1 MQDTIIT
8 PELPDQVARKHAVDI
23 RQSCVVS
30 APAGSGKTG
39 LLTQRVLTLLG
50 AVKKPEEILCITFT
64 RKAANE
70 MRERVFDVLTH
81 AATLD
86 SSDIQNISNSY
97 ERERTTLAKKALQQ
111 SEKHEW
117 DLLNNKYRLK
127 ILTIDG
133 FCKSLSSR
141 LPFLSSM
148 GINAG
153 IFDDANGAYKEAV
166 SSWLMDKVTK
176 NNPEIKQLATLFDG
190 NMNRITE
197 LLSSLLSVREQWL
210 PLTVMTQQNVDS
222 ARDYFEGIIAEMVA
236 ETIDDVSL
244 CLQDYEGDLCA
255 IAQFA
260 AQQLCDAGSD
270 SPITALRDADAFAD
284 NSDQSI
290 QTFWLPLCQI
300 LLTNDGSFRKTANK
314 NIGFPAGTNSEEKK
328 LFKEKKQQLLQIIG
342 ELKELPNSA
351 QQLHALRSLPQQ
363 TFSDLQ
369 WETLKQ
375 IIDVL
380 PELVAYLK
388 VTFAKYKKADFTEY
402 TLAALRALKGID
414 GDLAL
419 QQRFDYQLQHIL
431 IDEFQDTS
439 QPQLDLLN
447 LLTQEWQPDD
457 GKTVFVVGDG
467 MQSCYAFRNAN
478 VGIFLN
484 TKDKGLPAVA
494 LTPLD
499 LSVNFRSDETIVN
512 WVNTTFT
519 QLFPEYDNASKG
531 AVRYSPSVAFHTKQE
546 SIHDIHQSTVT
557 CRYFPQAKDE
567 KTDKTRATAE
577 SLSIAH
583 TIQNY
588 READETQTIAILAK
602 TRSQFASVVDALS
615 QYKIPYIAIDIDPL
629 LSKKTIL
636 DLLNLTKVIVDPS
649 DRVAWI
655 SLLRSPWCAL
665 NFHDLTLLA
674 HTDLGALNPKCK
686 TTGFAPLYIQIQHA
700 EHIHNLHSKGSSTK
714 GSSTKGFSTEGL
726 HALKHMRTALLQ
738 VLEQRQRRT
747 LAACVETAWAQ
758 LGGAYT
764 LDTESD
770 LDDIRTFLQRI
781 DHFDNAGTIESWEAF
796 YQDIQK
802 LYAQPASTDT
812 NPVQLLTMHKSKGLE
827 FDTVFLPSLEK
838 TGRNDDPELLYWHEH
853 LNADGDT
860 HFILSPIDIQSTD
873 DTNKSQNSISKYIRQ
888 IKKEKSD
895 LETIRLL
902 YVACTRAKKN
912 LHVSATLKVDDNNDV
927 IAPAKNSLLAKIW
940 PSLASEFTLSTHD
953 IDIQNSHAQQTI
965 STNDANFP
973 YIRRL
978 NFTKIQ
984 AHARSQQI
992 DTTHTADD
1000 DSTLF
1005 NQKKNIEHS
1014 IRNVHTKTALGAFN
1028 NKDFDLETA
1037 YQSSHMFERNQGIF
1051 IHRLLNTL
1059 CISDLS
1065 TWHMERVN
1073 KTQAH
1078 WQAQLAQ
1085 MGLSTQQANNIIV
1098 QAIECIETLRKN
1110 DTAQWIFD
1118 ASHRHSACELSLWW
1132 QGEEKII
1139 DRTFIDKDVRWIID
1153 YKTSTPANTAL
1164 PVFLHQEKETYQ
1176 EQMQGYE
1183 AILREYD
1190 KTYGIEGIDNKL
1202 TYKKALYFPFIA
1214 ELTLYNE

>member
-1 MQDTIIT
+1 MQSMSNTD
-8 PELPDQVARKHAVDI
+8 ELPDQVARQHAVDI

-39 LLTQRVLTLLG
+39 LLTQRVLTLLS

-81 AATLD
+81 AATMD
-86 SSDIQNISNSY
+86 ASDIQSISNSY
-97 ERERTTLAKKALQQ
+97 ERERTTLAKKALLQ

-166 SSWLMDKVTK
+166 NSWLMDKIIKK
-176 NNPEIKQLATLFDG
+176 NTEIKQLATLFDG
-190 NMNRITE
+190 NINRIIE

-222 ARDYFEGIIAEMVA
+222 ARDYFEGIITEMVA
-236 ETIDDVSL
+236 EAIDDVSL

-270 SPITALRDADAFAD
+270 SSITTLIDAYAFAD

-300 LLTNDGSFRKTANK
+300 LLTNEGSFRKTANK
-314 NIGFPAGTNSEEKK
+314 NIGFPAGTHSEEKK
-328 LFKEKKQQLLQIIG
+328 FFKEKKQQLLQIIS

-351 QQLHALRSLPQQ
+351 EQLHALRALPQQ
-363 TFSDLQ
+363 TFDDVQ
-369 WETLKQ
+369 WETLRQ
-375 IIDVL
+375 IIHVL
-380 PELVAYLK
+380 PELVAYLN

-402 TLAALRALKGID
+402 TLAALRALNGID

-457 GKTVFVVGDG
+457 GKTVFLVGDG

-484 TKDKGLPAVA
+484 TKTKGLPAVA
-494 LTPLD
+494 LNPLD

-519 QLFPEYDNASKG
+519 QLFPAYDNASKG
-531 AVRYSPSVAFHTKQE
+531 AVHYSPSVAFHTRQ
-546 SIHDIHQSTVT
+546 HAPDDINQSTVT
-557 CRYFPQAKDE
+557 CHYFPQDKNE
-567 KTDKTRATAE
+567 KIDKTHATEE
-577 SLSIAH
+577 SLSIAQK
-583 TIQNY
+583 IQTY
-588 READETQTIAILAK
+588 READLTQTIAILAK

-615 QYKIPYIAIDIDPL
+615 HYKIPYIAIDIDPL

-636 DLLNLTKVIVDPS
+636 DLLSLTKVIVDPS

-655 SLLRSPWCAL
+655 SLLRSPWCGL
-665 NFHDLTLLA
+665 NFHDLTVLVN
-674 HTDLGALNPKCK
+674 TDLGALNPKSK
-686 TTGFAPLYIQIQHA
+686 TTNFAPIYNQIQYI
-700 EHIHNLHSKGSSTK
+700 EHIPDMSTD
-714 GSSTKGFSTEGL
+714 GL
-726 HALKHMRTALLQ
+726 KALKHMRTVLLQ

-747 LAACVETAWAQ
+747 LAACIETAWAQ
-758 LGGAYT
+758 LGGPYT
-764 LDTESD
+764 LETEND
-770 LDDIRTFLQRI
+770 LDDIHTFLQRI
-781 DHFDNAGTIESWEAF
+781 DHFDNAGTIESWEEF
-796 YQDIQK
+796 YQDIKK

-853 LNADGDT
+853 LNSDGDT
-860 HFILSPIDIQSTD
+860 HFILSPIDIQSTE
-873 DTNKSQNSISKYIRQ
+873 DTHKNQNSISKYIRQ

-912 LHVSATLKVDDNNDV
+912 LHISATLKADEDNSV

-940 PSLASEFTLSTHD
+940 PSLAQAFTPVTYKHDTNHLYPAQTTTH
-953 IDIQNSHAQQTI
+953 AKQTHV
-965 STNDANFP
+965 P

-978 NFTKIQ
+978 NFANIHTYQQLTHSANNNVTVLNQTKDT
-984 AHARSQQI
+984 AH
-992 DTTHTADD
+992 
-1000 DSTLF
+1000 TL
-1005 NQKKNIEHS
+1005 KNS
-1014 IRNVHTKTALGAFN
+1014 FSKTQNNTFN
-1028 NKDFDLETA
+1028 NQDFDLTTA

-1059 CISDLS
+1059 CTSDLS
-1065 TWHMERVN
+1065 TWNINRIH

-1085 MGLSTQQANNIIV
+1085 MGLAAQHAHEVIT
-1098 QAIECIETLRKN
+1098 QAIACIEQLRNNK
-1110 DTAQWIFD
+1110 TAQWIFD

-1153 YKTSTPANTAL
+1153 YKTSTPVNTPL
-1164 PVFLHQEKETYQ
+1164 SVFLFQEKESYQ
-1176 EQMQGYE
+1176 TQMQGYE

-1190 KTYGIEGIDNKL
+1190 KTYDITGLDNEL
-1202 TYKKALYFPFIA
+1202 TYKTALYFPFIT
-1214 ELTLYNE
+1214 ELTLYDK

>member
-8 PELPDQVARKHAVDI
+8 PELPDQAARKHAVDI

-81 AATLD
+81 AATTHTNE
-86 SSDIQNISNSY
+86 IQNISNSY
-97 ERERTTLAKKALQQ
+97 ERERITLAKKALLQ

-166 SSWLMDKVTK
+166 SSWLMDKITK
-176 NNPEIKQLATLFDG
+176 HNTEIKQLATLFDG
-190 NMNRITE
+190 NINRITE

-222 ARDYFEGIIAEMVA
+222 ARAYFESIITEMVTEA
-236 ETIDDVSL
+236 IEDVSL

-260 AQQLCDAGSD
+260 AQQLCDADST
-270 SPITALRDADAFAD
+270 SPITTLIDADEFAD
-284 NSDQSI
+284 SSDKNI

-314 NIGFPAGTNSEEKK
+314 NIGFPAGKTSEEKK
-328 LFKEKKQQLLQIIG
+328 FFKEKKQQLLQIIG

-351 QQLHALRSLPQQ
+351 DQLHALRTLPQQ

-375 IIDVL
+375 VIHVL
-380 PELVAYLK
+380 PELVAYLN

-402 TLAALRALKGID
+402 TLAALRALNGID

-457 GKTVFVVGDG
+457 GKTVFLVGDG

-484 TKDKGLPAVA
+484 TKNKGLPAVA
-494 LTPLD
+494 LNPLD
-499 LSVNFRSDETIVN
+499 LSVNFRSDDTIVN
-512 WVNTTFT
+512 WVNATFT
-519 QLFPEYDNASKG
+519 QLFPAYDNASKG
-531 AVRYSPSVAFHTKQE
+531 AVCYSPSVAFHT
-546 SIHDIHQSTVT
+546 SPHVADDINQSTVT
-557 CRYFPQAKDE
+557 CHYFPQDKDE
-567 KTDKTRATAE
+567 KIDKTHATEE
-577 SLSIAH
+577 SLSIAQ
-583 TIQNY
+583 TIQTY
-588 READETQTIAILAK
+588 READANQSIAVLAK

-615 QYKIPYIAIDIDPL
+615 RYKIPYIAIDIDPL
-629 LSKKTIL
+629 LSKKSIL
-636 DLLNLTKVIVDPS
+636 DLLSLTKVIVDPS

-674 HTDLGALNPKCK
+674 NTDLGALNPKSK
-686 TTGFAPLYIQIQHA
+686 TTGFAPLYRQIQYI
-700 EHIHNLHSKGSSTK
+700 EHIPGLSTD
-714 GSSTKGFSTEGL
+714 GL
-726 HALKHMRTALLQ
+726 KALKHMRTVLLQ
-738 VLEQRQRRT
+738 VLEQHQRRT

-758 LGGAYT
+758 LGGPYT
-764 LDTESD
+764 LDTEND
-770 LDDIRTFLQRI
+770 LDDIYTFLQRI
-781 DHFDNAGTIESWEAF
+781 DYFDNAGTIENWEEF
-796 YQDIQK
+796 YQDIKK

-853 LNADGDT
+853 LNSDGDT
-860 HFILSPIDIQSTD
+860 HFILSPIDIQSAN
-873 DTNKSQNSISKYIRQ
+873 DTSKNQNSISKYIRQ

-912 LHVSATLKVDDNNDV
+912 LHISATLKVDEDNDV
-927 IAPAKNSLLAKIW
+927 VAPVKNSLLAKIW
-940 PSLASEFTLSTHD
+940 PSLAQEFTLATHQD
-953 IDIQNSHAQQTI
+953 DEKKSHTPQATH
-965 STNDANFP
+965 TNETHVP

-978 NFTKIQ
+978 NFSKIQ
-984 AHARSQQI
+984 THSQLV
-992 DTTHTADD
+992 
-1000 DSTLF
+1000 DSSSLA
-1005 NQKKNIEHS
+1005 S
-1014 IRNVHTKTALGAFN
+1014 ISQTKDAMPIPKIPSTNTRHNTFN
-1028 NKDFDLETA
+1028 NQDFDLEVA

-1059 CISDLS
+1059 CTSDLS
-1065 TWHMERVN
+1065 TWNIDRIN

-1085 MGLSTQQANNIIV
+1085 MGLAPQHAHEIIT
-1098 QAIECIETLRKN
+1098 QAIACIEQLINNK
-1110 DTAQWIFD
+1110 TAQWIFD
-1118 ASHRHSACELSLWW
+1118 ASHRNSACELSLWW

-1153 YKTSTPANTAL
+1153 YKTSTPVNTPL
-1164 PVFLHQEKETYQ
+1164 SVFLYQEKESYQ
-1176 EQMQGYE
+1176 KQMQGYE
-1183 AILREYD
+1183 AILREHD
-1190 KTYGIEGIDNKL
+1190 KTYDIKGLDNEL
-1202 TYKKALYFPFIA
+1202 TYKKALYFPFIT
-1214 ELTLYNE
+1214 ELTLYDE